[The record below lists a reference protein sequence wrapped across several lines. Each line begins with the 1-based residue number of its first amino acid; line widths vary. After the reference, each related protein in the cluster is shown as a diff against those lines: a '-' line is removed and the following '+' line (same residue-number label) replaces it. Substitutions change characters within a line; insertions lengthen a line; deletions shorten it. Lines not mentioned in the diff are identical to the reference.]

1 MKKKLVKTLLLIILL
16 LLGAVLGK
24 VVATACEGVDYLSW
38 LAISAGFGFSPVTI
52 DLAVLKFTIGFM
64 MDISVAQIILLLIAI
79 LAYTKI
85 KIKE

>member
-16 LLGAVLGK
+16 LLAAVLGK
-24 VVATACEGVDYLSW
+24 VIASSCEGVSYLNW
-38 LAISAGFGFSPVTI
+38 LSLSASFGFSPVTV
-52 DLAVLKFTIGFM
+52 DLAVLNFTVGFM

-79 LAYTKI
+79 LAYSKI